1 MQTWQ
6 DILIDNLSKI
16 NIDISDKQI
25 AMFEKYMEL
34 LLDWN
39 NKINLTAI
47 IEPKEIAVKHFYDSL
62 TLSWCYDFSQ
72 PVNMIDI
79 GTGAGFPS
87 IPLLIIYPHINITML
102 DSLNKRLIFLEEVL
116 QSLDLTA
123 NLIHARAEDKA
134 KLPQFRE
141 QFDLVTA
148 RAVANMNRLSEYCL
162 PYAKIDGCFAAMKG
176 SHAQEE
182 LNEADKA
189 ISILGGKVENIKT
202 FNLPD
207 ESERSIIIIKKV
219 SSTPAKYP
227 RNSGKIN
234 KIPLK

>member
-6 DILIDNLSKI
+6 DILIDALSHINLDI
-16 NIDISDKQI
+16 NDKQI
-25 AMFEKYMEL
+25 CMFEKYMEL

-47 IEPKEIAVKHFYDSL
+47 TQPEEIAIKHFYDSL
-62 TLSWCYDFSQ
+62 TLSGCYDFSKT
-72 PVNMIDI
+72 VSMIDI

-87 IPLLIIYPHINITML
+87 IPLLIMYPHINITML

-116 QSLDLTA
+116 QILGLTA
-123 NLIHARAEDKA
+123 NLVHARAEDKA

-148 RAVANMNRLSEYCL
+148 RAVANMNKLSEYCL
-162 PYAKIDGCFAAMKG
+162 PYTKIGGNFIAMKG
-176 SHAQEE
+176 NHGQEE
-182 LNEADKA
+182 LSEAHKA

>member
-25 AMFEKYMEL
+25 DMFEKYMHL

-47 IEPKEIAVKHFYDSL
+47 TEPKEIAVKHFYDSL

-87 IPLLIIYPHINITML
+87 IPLLIMYPHINITML
-102 DSLNKRLIFLEEVL
+102 DSLNKRLIFLQEVL
-116 QSLDLTA
+116 QSLGLNA
-123 NLIHARAEDKA
+123 ELVHARAEDKA

-162 PYAKIDGCFAAMKG
+162 PYTKIDGCFAAMKG

-182 LNEADKA
+182 LIEADKA
-189 ISILGGKVENIKT
+189 ISILGGKIEKIEA

>member
-6 DILIDNLSKI
+6 DILINNLSNI
-16 NIDISDKQI
+16 NIDINDKQI
-25 AMFEKYMEL
+25 DMFEKYMDL

-47 IEPKEIAVKHFYDSL
+47 TEPNEIAIKHFYDSL
-62 TLSWCYDFSQ
+62 TLSCYYDFSQ
-72 PVNMIDI
+72 PINMIDI

-87 IPLLIIYPHINITML
+87 IPLLIMFPHLNIIML
-102 DSLNKRLIFLEEVL
+102 DSLNKRLVFLKEVL
-116 QSLDLTA
+116 QSLGLKA
-123 NLIHARAEDKA
+123 KLVHARAEDKA
-134 KLPQFRE
+134 KLPEYRE

-162 PYAKIDGCFAAMKG
+162 PYTKIGGSFAAMKG
-176 SHAQEE
+176 NHGQEE
-182 LNEADKA
+182 LVEAEKA

-207 ESERSIIIIKKV
+207 ESERSILIIKKV
-219 SSTPAKYP
+219 SSTPSKYP